1 MRAEGSRR
9 KFLRHRNNAP
19 IARSRSDDQPTG
31 PHRDCHRLFDQH
43 GQPQI
48 QRLAADRVERRRIG
62 HHVHRLQFGHLLYH
76 RLHIDEDLGADAEEL
91 LRFDGGDLGV
101 VGVDIAD
108 RAQLDEIKGGAYQLL
123 QAVQVASAHPAA
135 ADQSHT
141 HFSPWN
147 LSCPAGEVLHIGRER

>member
-43 GQPQI
+43 GQSQI

-62 HHVHRLQFGHLLYH
+62 HHVHRL
-76 RLHIDEDLGADAEEL
+76 HIDEDLGADAEEL
-91 LRFDGGDLGV
+91 LCFDGGHLGV

-147 LSCPAGEVLHIGRER
+147 LSCPAGEVLHIGPER